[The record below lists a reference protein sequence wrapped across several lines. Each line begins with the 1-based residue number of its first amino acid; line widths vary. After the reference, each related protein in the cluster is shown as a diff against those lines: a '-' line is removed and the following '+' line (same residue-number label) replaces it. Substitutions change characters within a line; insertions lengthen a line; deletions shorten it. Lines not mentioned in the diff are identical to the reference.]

1 MFFVSLQL
9 TIKILFIMKYLPLL
23 LITIFLFSCGG
34 SGSSGSSEWSAD
46 AQAEYMVGCESEM
59 DYSLPADYCD
69 CTLQKAMKMYPDPN
83 DMLSMDMEDILNL
96 AEACL

>member
-1 MFFVSLQL
+1 
-9 TIKILFIMKYLPLL
+9 MKYLPLL

-34 SGSSGSSEWSAD
+34 SGSSGSSEWPA
-46 AQAEYMVGCESEM
+46 ATQAEYMQGCESEM

-69 CTLQKAMKMYPDPN
+69 CTLEKAMKMYPDFN
-83 DMLSMDMEDILNL
+83 DMLDMDMSDMLEL

>member
-1 MFFVSLQL
+1 
-9 TIKILFIMKYLPLL
+9 MKYLPLL

-34 SGSSGSSEWSAD
+34 SGSSAAWPAD
-46 AQAEYMVGCESEM
+46 VQAEYMVGCESEM

-69 CTLQKAMKMYPDPN
+69 CTLEKIMKMYPDPN
-83 DMLSMDMEDILNL
+83 DMLSMDMEDMLKL